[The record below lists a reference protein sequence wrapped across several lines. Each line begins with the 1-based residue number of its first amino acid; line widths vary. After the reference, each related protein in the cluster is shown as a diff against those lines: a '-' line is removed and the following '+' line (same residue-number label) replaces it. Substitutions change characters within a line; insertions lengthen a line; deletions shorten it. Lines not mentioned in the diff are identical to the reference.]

1 MGPEARRQIIRGRRN
16 LKNLSMARDYAERAL
31 WSMREA
37 EQALD
42 GGNTAICVRRSQEAT
57 ELAAKAILRRL
68 AIEYPREH
76 DVSDA
81 IAASVEKLPEYL
93 RNRVEEIKSLLTE
106 LARVRGPAF
115 YGYEIEGI
123 PANQAFTKDYAAEI
137 LSKTKLLVNLC
148 HRFATT

>member
-1 MGPEARRQIIRGRRN
+1 

-42 GGNTAICVRRSQEAT
+42 GGKPAISVRRSQEAM
-57 ELAAKAILRRL
+57 ELAAKAILRKL

-81 IAASVEKLPEYL
+81 IVASVERLPQYL
-93 RNRVEEIKSLLTE
+93 RDNVEEIKTLLRE

-115 YGYEIEGI
+115 YGYETEGI
-123 PANQAFTKDYAAEI
+123 PASQAFTKEYATEI
-137 LSKTKLLVNLC
+137 LSKTKLIVNLC
-148 HRFATT
+148 HRFATG

>member
-1 MGPEARRQIIRGRRN
+1 M
-16 LKNLSMARDYAERAL
+16 
-31 WSMREA
+31 
-37 EQALD
+37 
-42 GGNTAICVRRSQEAT
+42 

-81 IAASVEKLPEYL
+81 ITASVERFPECL
-93 RNRVEEIKSLLTE
+93 RNRVEGIKSLLAE

-115 YGYEIEGI
+115 YGYEAEGI
-123 PANQAFTKDYAAEI
+123 PANQAFTKEYATEI
-137 LSKTKLLVNLC
+137 LSKTKPLVSIC